1 MFIANVIWE
10 ISRKTHYT
18 INMLYVRQIKY
29 KNEKKKK
36 NTAELN
42 VWSTRLE
49 IRRIVLEML

>member
-1 MFIANVIWE
+1 
-10 ISRKTHYT
+10 
-18 INMLYVRQIKY
+18 MLYIRHIKY

-36 NTAELN
+36 KKKKTNTAELN